1 MFNHPQNQERA
12 LNLSILTVSGIQR
25 KRQTL
30 GAPNRFSFSP
40 YRSSCIGH
48 FLPCYHPRSRGN
60 VRSSRPLVFC
70 GPPVENTLSGG
81 ISTYL
86 KHPLGGHPPPCA
98 RCDRPELPGLATG
111 LACRLSETIL
121 ASPVPAGVAL
131 IPETLSSPP
140 QPLYGALAPCEF
152 RDDVL
157 AGFNANYF
165 ASCCSRP
172 GLLFDLV
179 SFPVLS
185 QITVVPEERQRGVKK
200 KH

>member
-1 MFNHPQNQERA
+1 MFD
-12 LNLSILTVSGIQR
+12 
-25 KRQTL
+25 
-30 GAPNRFSFSP
+30 
-40 YRSSCIGH
+40 
-48 FLPCYHPRSRGN
+48 
-60 VRSSRPLVFC
+60 PLDLWFFC

-185 QITVVPEERQRGVKK
+185 QITVVPEEERKEEARPLLFFFSFVYGLSALHFTCNASSRRRRFRGGPDYILSQRKRASATTPPPNPSPPTSSL
-200 KH
+200 